1 MEKFDRLTAPP
12 APLSLANVDTDM
24 IIPARFM
31 KALSRS
37 GLGRHLFQELR
48 YAADGAERGDFIL
61 NRGPCRHA
69 RILIADRNFGCGSS
83 RETAVGALAALGHR
97 CIVAPSLDRKRDG
110 YGKSGNARVELTG
123 PRDTKNTH
131 SRRTYQ

>member
-37 GLGRHLFQELR
+37 GLGRHLIQELR

-61 NRGPCRHA
+61 NRGHCRHP
-69 RILIADRNFGCGSS
+69 RIFIDDRNIGSGS
-83 RETAVGALAALGHR
+83 YRDTDVWGSDDFSVP
-97 CIVAPSLDRKRDG
+97 CIVAPRFGDKISQ
-110 YGKSGNARVELTG
+110 N
-123 PRDTKNTH
+123 KN
-131 SRRTYQ
+131 

>member
-69 RILIADRNFGCGSS
+69 RILIADRNFGRSEEHTS
-83 RETAVGALAALGHR
+83 ELQSLMRISYAVFCL
-97 CIVAPSLDRKRDG
+97 K
-110 YGKSGNARVELTG
+110 K
-123 PRDTKNTH
+123 KKK
-131 SRRTYQ
+131 